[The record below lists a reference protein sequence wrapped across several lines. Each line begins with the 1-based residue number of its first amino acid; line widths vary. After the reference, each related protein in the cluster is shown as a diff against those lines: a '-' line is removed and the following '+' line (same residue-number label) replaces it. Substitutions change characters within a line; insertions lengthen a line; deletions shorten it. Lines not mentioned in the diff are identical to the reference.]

1 MGTQFGYADGYSGGL
16 RPSMSRVDTRYLE
29 FHGGSW
35 RVVVPVPRRLQKQI
49 GKTKLKRSLKTD
61 SLKLANTLKWPVV
74 AELKKQIR
82 LAAQGTNADPL
93 LEEALMAREA
103 LLREKSLDEQ
113 PEMTTLDGIQIR
125 AEMIAELSRKT
136 GWKWLA
142 GPYRVIIGVFLLV
155 LVGNALLWGT
165 LLLLATLDGSAPWMR

>member
-1 MGTQFGYADGYSGGL
+1 
-16 RPSMSRVDTRYLE
+16 
-29 FHGGSW
+29 
-35 RVVVPVPRRLQKQI
+35 
-49 GKTKLKRSLKTD
+49 
-61 SLKLANTLKWPVV
+61 
-74 AELKKQIR
+74 
-82 LAAQGTNADPL
+82 
-93 LEEALMAREA
+93 MAREA